1 MRSSRFRFDPEPYA
15 SELGAII
22 TEIQASEALD
32 AGALDRILRRHP
44 KDGRGLF
51 ARTEIVA
58 AALHLARAG
67 ALAGDAEAL
76 VARLRTCPTRTQSG
90 IVPVTVLTRP
100 HPCPGRCV
108 FCPSDARMPK
118 SYLAD
123 EPGAQRAAAH
133 RFDPYAQTW
142 SRLDA
147 YRRMGHPCDKA
158 ELIVLGGTW
167 SHYPEAYRVW
177 FVTRALQA
185 LCDFG
190 EGRDGRGPLEEGP
203 DEFASLPPVA
213 RGSYDRTVARRLRE
227 TRGGPRAAREGAS
240 WADLAEAQRRN
251 EAARVRCVGL
261 SLETRPD
268 ALDETEVVRL
278 RRLGATKI
286 QVGIQSLDDDVLRAN
301 RRGHDVAAT
310 REALRRLRAAGL
322 KIQGH
327 WMPNLLGANPES
339 DLEDFAR
346 LFADPDFRPDELK
359 LYPTSLV
366 ESTELV
372 EHHRAGAW
380 RPYDD
385 AELLRVVTGCMRR
398 TPRWCRLTRVVRD
411 IPSPDI
417 VAGNRRTNFR
427 EIAEADLRSRGVR
440 LVEIRARE
448 IGRGAWDPA
457 RAALRETAYATS
469 AGREHFLEWVTPD
482 DRLLAFLRLSL
493 PSRASFVAELGT
505 SAVIRELHVYG
516 GVAGIGERVPGAPQH
531 RGLGRA
537 LVAAA
542 RARAAAAGH
551 ATLAVISAVGTRVYW
566 RSLGFHDGELYQ
578 RLPAE

>member
-1 MRSSRFRFDPEPYA
+1 MRNSRFRFDPAPHLR
-15 SELGAII
+15 ELGAII

-58 AALHLARAG
+58 ATLHLARAG
-67 ALAGDAEAL
+67 ALPGDAESL
-76 VARLRTCPTRTQSG
+76 VEKLRTCPTRTQSG
-90 IVPVTVLTRP
+90 VVPVTVLTRP

-123 EPGAQRAAAH
+123 EPGAQRATAH

-147 YRRMGHPCDKA
+147 YRRMGHRCDKA

-185 LCDFG
+185 LSDFG
-190 EGRDGRGPLEEGP
+190 EGRDGRGSIEEEP
-203 DEFASLPPVA
+203 DDFSSLPAVA
-213 RGSYDRTVARRLRE
+213 RGSYDRTVARHLRE
-227 TRGGPRAAREGAS
+227 RRAVREAAS
-240 WADLAEAQRRN
+240 FEDLMGAQRRN

-268 ALDETEVVRL
+268 ALDEAEVVRL

-286 QVGIQSLDDDVLRAN
+286 QVGIQSLHDAVLLAN

-310 REALRRLRAAGL
+310 RDALRRLRAAGM
-322 KIQGH
+322 KIQAH
-327 WMPNLLGANPES
+327 WMPNLLGATPES
-339 DLEDFAR
+339 DLDDFAR
-346 LFADPDFRPDELK
+346 LFADHDFRPDELK

-366 ESTELV
+366 ESAELV
-372 EHHRAGAW
+372 EHHRTGAW

-385 AELLRVVTGCMRR
+385 AELLRVVTECMRR
-398 TPRWCRLTRVVRD
+398 TPRWCRLSRVVRD

-417 VAGNRRTNFR
+417 VVGNKRTNFR
-427 EIAEADLRSRGVR
+427 EIAEADLRSRGVP

-457 RAALRETAYATS
+457 RVALRETEYATS
-469 AGREHFLEWVTPD
+469 VGRERFLEMLTPE

-493 PSRASFVAELGT
+493 PAHASFVAELGT

-537 LVAAA
+537 LVSAA
-542 RARAAAAGH
+542 RERAAAARH
-551 ATLAVISAVGTRVYW
+551 ATLAVISAVGTREYW
-566 RSLGFHDGELYQ
+566 RRLGFRDGDLYQ
-578 RLPAE
+578 HLPSS